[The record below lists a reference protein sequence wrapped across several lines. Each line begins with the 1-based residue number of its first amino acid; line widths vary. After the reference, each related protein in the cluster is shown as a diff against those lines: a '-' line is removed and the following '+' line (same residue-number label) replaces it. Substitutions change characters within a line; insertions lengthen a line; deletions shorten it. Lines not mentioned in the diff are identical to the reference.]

1 MTTIISESKVDLIN
15 IINLNIN
22 DLRERLTKEFE
33 LLLDKRIFKKTG
45 FIYEKHDLK
54 VGKLFDGNSYKL
66 LSYPHADELK
76 MRYKIVK
83 SSNSIYVECE
93 FFINGDKIMK
103 KKEFSIGRLDDN
115 GKLNIIY
122 KDYDP
127 YKTDHDLSY
136 LRQVERSMNDLQRQ
150 VENCKNELK
159 DFL

>member
-1 MTTIISESKVDLIN
+1 MTAIITESRVDLIN

-22 DLRERLTKEFE
+22 DLRERLTNEFE

-66 LSYPHADELK
+66 LPYPHADELK

-83 SSNSIYVECE
+83 SSNSVYVECE
-93 FFINGDKIMK
+93 FFINGTKIMFR
-103 KKEFSIGRLDDN
+103 KEFSIGRLDDN
-115 GKLNIIY
+115 GELIVVY
-122 KDYDP
+122 KGHEP
-127 YKTDHDLSY
+127 YKTDYKLVY
-136 LRQVERSMNDLQRQ
+136 LRQIENQMSDLQSKIN
-150 VENCKNELK
+150 ECKNELK